1 MKKNVF
7 LLVILV
13 ILVTSCDRMFHM
25 AGKVVDATN
34 GMPISNAEIITFSSL
49 LSD

>member
-1 MKKNVF
+1 MKKNIF

-13 ILVTSCDRMFHM
+13 MLLTSCDRMFHM

-34 GMPISNAEIITFSSL
+34 GLPITNAEIITSEHRTI
-49 LSD
+49 